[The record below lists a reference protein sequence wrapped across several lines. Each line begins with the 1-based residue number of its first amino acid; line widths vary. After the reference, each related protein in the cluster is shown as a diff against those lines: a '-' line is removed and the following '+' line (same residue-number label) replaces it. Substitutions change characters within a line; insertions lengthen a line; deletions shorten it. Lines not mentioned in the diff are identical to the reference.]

1 MPTVFST
8 YPNTQARG
16 FPGMLGTQDTSR
28 RVTRT
33 VEGAGGLVFGAVA
46 VAGTG
51 ERSCKASAAGEFIGI
66 AIVDPTLPAA
76 NGNKY
81 VTGDSAAL
89 LTSGEIWV
97 VPAITVAA
105 GVPAYYVPGSGNIT
119 SAATAGN
126 FKIGQFV
133 TAGTAADIVLLRVDA
148 GTGPA
153 AA

>member
-1 MPTVFST
+1 MPTVFSS

-28 RVTRT
+28 RVSRS

-46 VAGTG
+46 VAGVAD
-51 ERSCKASAAGEFIGI
+51 RSCKASAAGAEFIGI
-66 AIVDPTLPAA
+66 AIVDHALPAL
-76 NGNKY
+76 NGDKY
-81 VTGDSAAL
+81 VTGDTAAIM
-89 LTSGEIWV
+89 TEGEIWV
-97 VPAITVAA
+97 VPAITVVAGAA
-105 GVPAYYVPGSGNIT
+105 AYYVPASGNIT

-133 TAGTAADIVLLRVDA
+133 TGGTAADIALLRISA

-153 AA
+153 L